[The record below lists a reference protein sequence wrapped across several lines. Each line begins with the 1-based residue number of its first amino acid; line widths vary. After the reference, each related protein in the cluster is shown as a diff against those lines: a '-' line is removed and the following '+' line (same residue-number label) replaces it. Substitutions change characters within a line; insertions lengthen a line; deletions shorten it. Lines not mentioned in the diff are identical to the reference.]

1 MGKTKYTFLLPAY
14 KATYFEEALL
24 SIKNQTYKDF
34 KVLVSDDCSPEE
46 LEPIFNR
53 TVGDDPR
60 FTFRR
65 NQENMGSKS
74 LVSHWNLLVDMCD
87 TEYLMMAGDD
97 DVYDVRFLEE
107 MDKLAVKYLEV
118 DLFRSKVRRI
128 TAQGEP
134 FLEDPPVNEYDTHA
148 DFLYQTYNCPRL
160 QCIANFMFKTE
171 PLKRKG
177 KFMDFPLAW
186 FSDDATTMICAE
198 NGVCN
203 TSDIL
208 FNFRD
213 SGINISND
221 AITDHKGA
229 LKKVN
234 ATKLFYNWC
243 CIYFNKHRS
252 HLTKIDKV
260 KWESI
265 ERGVY
270 ERVKIVLICN
280 YLKLSYSDFK
290 KLLLWMDSNRFFKRK
305 KDRFSFIIDWLKE
318 SLF

>member
-107 MDKLAVKYLEV
+107 MDKLVVKYPEV
-118 DLFRSKVRRI
+118 DILRARVIQIDGENQKLREDAIYKEYVSHLDFM
-128 TAQGEP
+128 AQI
-134 FLEDPPVNEYDTHA
+134 Y
-148 DFLYQTYNCPRL
+148 YNNACLCVANYVYKTKEL
-160 QCIANFMFKTE
+160 QQ
-171 PLKRKG
+171 KG
-177 KFMDFPLAW
+177 GFIDFPLAW
-186 FSDDATTMICAE
+186 YSDFATAIQQSE
-198 NGVCN
+198 NGLVN
-203 TSDIL
+203 SKDAL
-208 FNFRD
+208 FYFRM
-213 SGINISND
+213 SGINLSTQKARMSSREAFLKIS
-221 AITDHKGA
+221 
-229 LKKVN
+229 
-234 ATKLFYNWC
+234 ATLQ
-243 CIYFNKHRS
+243 
-252 HLTKIDKV
+252 
-260 KWESI
+260 
-265 ERGVY
+265 
-270 ERVKIVLICN
+270 
-280 YLKLSYSDFK
+280 YSK
-290 KLLLWMDSNRFFKRK
+290 
-305 KDRFSFIIDWLKE
+305 WLKE
-318 SLF
+318 ALSSVECVDKESSHTQQLVLLWGGQNISGMISNYLPYLSLKDFVIVLREIKKQRLGAKHFLFLYLMK